1 MNGWTN
7 RETWLINLWFAY
19 DNQEELD
26 DIKNMVDE
34 EIANLQQGLPG
45 YLTDLLG
52 TSFIMDE
59 INPFISYRNFQHF
72 RNYPYKLV
80 FVFENRFIIK

>member
-26 DIKNMVDE
+26 DIKAMVDE
-34 EIANLQQGLPG
+34 EIGNLQEGLPG

-59 INPFISYRNFQHF
+59 INWDELAGHLNSMEGLAN
-72 RNYPYKLV
+72 
-80 FVFENRFIIK
+80 E

>member
-26 DIKNMVDE
+26 DIKNMVMRRSPICKKDFPV
-34 EIANLQQGLPG
+34 I
-45 YLTDLLG
+45 
-52 TSFIMDE
+52 
-59 INPFISYRNFQHF
+59 
-72 RNYPYKLV
+72 
-80 FVFENRFIIK
+80 

>member
-26 DIKNMVDE
+26 DIKAMVDE
-34 EIANLQQGLPG
+34 EIGNLQEGLPG
-45 YLTDLLG
+45 
-52 TSFIMDE
+52 
-59 INPFISYRNFQHF
+59 
-72 RNYPYKLV
+72 
-80 FVFENRFIIK
+80 